1 MYCTNNWGKV
11 FLKYLVVLISRNKII
26 TRIMGKYTDVGRN
39 AILFLS
45 VGAKQEEV
53 NSNIYMI
60 HKLRV
65 I

>member
-1 MYCTNNWGKV
+1 V